1 MDLDPSVDGS
11 LLLSNIIAQAPR
23 AREAYRVHTEVSHSA
38 IVSPSVP
45 SRVKID
51 VPSAESR
58 IELYL
63 KDMEISTRRP
73 KQVVFDLEGLIR
85 RFSIDEVI
93 RLEDVRPVA
102 QGVGR

>member
-45 SRVKID
+45 SRVKMAVWKEVAIADGCVRRLHAALASRAID
-51 VPSAESR
+51 
-58 IELYL
+58 
-63 KDMEISTRRP
+63 
-73 KQVVFDLEGLIR
+73 
-85 RFSIDEVI
+85 
-93 RLEDVRPVA
+93 
-102 QGVGR
+102 